1 MPRAK
6 AVSDTQPALQ
16 GYYRFPALHG
26 DRIVFVSDDD
36 LWVVGVAGGIA
47 SRLTTGKGQLSRP
60 VFSPDGRWI
69 AFQGLEEGVPEIY
82 VIPGEGGEPRRIT
95 FLGAQ
100 TYPVG
105 WTPDGGEILF
115 VSDTG
120 QPFMM
125 DQHLYAV
132 PRTGGPHR
140 ALNVGPARAIA
151 LEPGGRGVLLAR
163 NGGDPARWK
172 RYRGGTAGTLWLDAD
187 GRGAFRQILPDLKGN
202 LASPMWLDGR
212 LYFLSDHE
220 GIGNLY
226 SVRAAGRGPVVRH
239 TQQDEF
245 YARFPATDGNRIVY
259 HAGADLFLFDPR
271 TGPALL
277 CRCPVETP
285 AGRAVL
291 AHEYCHL
298 LADVDPYENRAC
310 LPAAAAARGSPTPR
324 DSAVD
329 LAFDELD
336 VAELRAELFARAFLL
351 PADHYRQTLASFG
364 VRPAADLALPRL
376 ADVAYYYGVET
387 ALALRRLADLGL
399 IAASDRDALLGRLPG
414 NGTDAWV
421 PEPGP
426 AGTPHPGLFPAP
438 ATRFVNLSLALF
450 IQRRISLEQMAYLL
464 GIEPAAAQRF
474 VAWSEAPPAPIEKAR

>member
-1 MPRAK
+1 MSHEHHEPEDLRRLADSTPPEADANCEPVPLPDDWDERA
-6 AVSDTQPALQ
+6 ASLAQSFIAPLELSREEQTLLTDFAHLCL
-16 GYYRFPALHG
+16 RFANMEE
-26 DRIVFVSDDD
+26 RVQ
-36 LWVVGVAGGIA
+36 GGILCELPA
-47 SRLTTGKGQLSRP
+47 HLAVIRGEH
-60 VFSPDGRWI
+60 PDSLATEAEHLAHVER
-69 AFQGLEEGVPEIY
+69 QNLEIPEGPIEDLADLLDTRGIK
-82 VIPGEGGEPRRIT
+82 VIECTRAPMRR
-95 FLGAQ
+95 
-100 TYPVG
+100 
-105 WTPDGGEILF
+105 
-115 VSDTG
+115 
-120 QPFMM
+120 
-125 DQHLYAV
+125 
-132 PRTGGPHR
+132 
-140 ALNVGPARAIA
+140 
-151 LEPGGRGVLLAR
+151 
-163 NGGDPARWK
+163 
-172 RYRGGTAGTLWLDAD
+172 
-187 GRGAFRQILPDLKGN
+187 
-202 LASPMWLDGR
+202 
-212 LYFLSDHE
+212 
-220 GIGNLY
+220 
-226 SVRAAGRGPVVRH
+226 
-239 TQQDEF
+239 
-245 YARFPATDGNRIVY
+245 
-259 HAGADLFLFDPR
+259 AGAFLFDPR